1 MSFFHSVFHARV
13 RPKARKNFPELK
25 QQHDYIALE
34 GAGTFNHIL
43 TCQFSSFCIE
53 IMESWNNFESVGFV
67 ESSDDEEK
75 IAQSIE
81 EYLTKKAEEY
91 NKKTRDDKNN
101 VKLWIEFINFQD
113 EYMKLGGE
121 AIGPILEKKSM
132 FRTIFTNY
140 FVTRQRVC
148 FCYLFLCLRAIIFSF
163 NLSKCY

>member
-1 MSFFHSVFHARV
+1 MLV
-13 RPKARKNFPELK
+13 
-25 QQHDYIALE
+25 DI
-34 GAGTFNHIL
+34 
-43 TCQFSSFCIE
+43 
-53 IMESWNNFESVGFV
+53 V

-91 NKKTRDDKNN
+91 NKRTRDDKNN

-132 FRTIFTNY
+132 Y
-140 FVTRQRVC
+140 
-148 FCYLFLCLRAIIFSF
+148 S
-163 NLSKCY
+163 